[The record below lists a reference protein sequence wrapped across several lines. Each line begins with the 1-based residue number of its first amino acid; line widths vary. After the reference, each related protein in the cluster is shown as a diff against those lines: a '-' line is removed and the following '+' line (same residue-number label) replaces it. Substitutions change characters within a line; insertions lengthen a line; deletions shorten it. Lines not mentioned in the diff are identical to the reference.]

1 MEARITVPVFPLSIH
16 LFTRTFISLM
26 KKAKDKCRE
35 KLDRSF
41 HCCFPLEEGS
51 VFPIPNRSQPASQP
65 PVIPGIP
72 PAGIGNTLKGYN
84 GNIMEGM

>member
-1 MEARITVPVFPLSIH
+1 MEARITFPVFLLTIH

-41 HCCFPLEEGS
+41 LCCFPLEEGS
-51 VFPIPNRSQPASQP
+51 VFPIPNRSQPASQSTP
-65 PVIPGIP
+65 CYPWNTAHRDWEYPEGI
-72 PAGIGNTLKGYN
+72 
-84 GNIMEGM
+84 